1 MTCSAGRAADQVEKR
16 VLLAVDPDLGQIQH
30 VAGRRALPPQL
41 VARCGPQHRDPL
53 AQRRL
58 EGLLVRVPDEQDLAA
73 VRVLEHDRQHVRAGR
88 RHARELAEIQAKAG
102 AFLKFVHSSDRALWS
117 DGTPANNHRS
127 DSASTSSDIRRHR
140 DNLTGSGHDEPM
152 TVDWTQV
159 LLEQFDLEWNLA
171 HGPSLETLTDEEYL
185 WEPVPGCWS
194 IRPTGPGGRG
204 EFEQAWPDPEP
215 APVTTIAWRLSH
227 LAVGVFGLRASHH
240 FGDGSLTH
248 ENAERPLT
256 AKEGVAYFKEQ
267 ALQWRSHIERLDE
280 EGLAR
285 PVGEPEAYL
294 NAPMAS
300 LVLHVNREALH
311 HLAEVSLLRDLYRAS
326 GGARLA

>member
-1 MTCSAGRAADQVEKR
+1 
-16 VLLAVDPDLGQIQH
+16 
-30 VAGRRALPPQL
+30 
-41 VARCGPQHRDPL
+41 
-53 AQRRL
+53 
-58 EGLLVRVPDEQDLAA
+58 
-73 VRVLEHDRQHVRAGR
+73 
-88 RHARELAEIQAKAG
+88 
-102 AFLKFVHSSDRALWS
+102 
-117 DGTPANNHRS
+117 
-127 DSASTSSDIRRHR
+127 
-140 DNLTGSGHDEPM
+140 M
-152 TVDWTQV
+152 TVDWTRE
-159 LLEQFDLEWNLA
+159 LSGQFDLQWNLA

-194 IRPTGPGGRG
+194 IRPTGPGGCG

-227 LAVGVFGLRASHH
+227 LAVGVFGLRASRH

-248 ENAERPLT
+248 ENADRPLT
-256 AKEGVAYFKEQ
+256 AKEGVAYFTEQ
-267 ALQWRSHIERLDE
+267 ALQWRLHVERLDE

-294 NAPMAS
+294 DAPMAS

-311 HLAEVSLLRDLYRAS
+311 HLAEVSLLRDLYRAT

>member
-1 MTCSAGRAADQVEKR
+1 MTFDWT
-16 VLLAVDPDLGQIQH
+16 
-30 VAGRRALPPQL
+30 RAL
-41 VARCGPQHRDPL
+41 
-53 AQRRL
+53 
-58 EGLLVRVPDEQDLAA
+58 
-73 VRVLEHDRQHVRAGR
+73 
-88 RHARELAEIQAKAG
+88 
-102 AFLKFVHSSDRALWS
+102 S
-117 DGTPANNHRS
+117 
-127 DSASTSSDIRRHR
+127 
-140 DNLTGSGHDEPM
+140 
-152 TVDWTQV
+152 
-159 LLEQFDLEWNLA
+159 EQFDLQWNLA

-267 ALQWRSHIERLDE
+267 ALQ
-280 EGLAR
+280 
-285 PVGEPEAYL
+285 
-294 NAPMAS
+294 
-300 LVLHVNREALH
+300 
-311 HLAEVSLLRDLYRAS
+311 
-326 GGARLA
+326 

>member
-1 MTCSAGRAADQVEKR
+1 MGE
-16 VLLAVDPDLGQIQH
+16 
-30 VAGRRALPPQL
+30 
-41 VARCGPQHRDPL
+41 
-53 AQRRL
+53 
-58 EGLLVRVPDEQDLAA
+58 
-73 VRVLEHDRQHVRAGR
+73 
-88 RHARELAEIQAKAG
+88 
-102 AFLKFVHSSDRALWS
+102 
-117 DGTPANNHRS
+117 
-127 DSASTSSDIRRHR
+127 
-140 DNLTGSGHDEPM
+140 GHDEPM
-152 TVDWTQV
+152 TVDWTREM
-159 LLEQFDLEWNLA
+159 LEQFDVQWNLA

-194 IRPTGPGGRG
+194 VRPTGPGGRG
-204 EFEQAWPDPEP
+204 QIEQTWPDPEP

-227 LAVGVFGLRASHH
+227 LAVGVFGLRVSYH

-267 ALQWRSHIERLDE
+267 ALQWRSHVERLDE

-285 PVGEPEAYL
+285 PVGEPEAYPGFL
-294 NAPMAS
+294 MAS

-311 HLAEVSLLRDLYRAS
+311 HLAEVSLLRDLYRAT

>member
-1 MTCSAGRAADQVEKR
+1 
-16 VLLAVDPDLGQIQH
+16 
-30 VAGRRALPPQL
+30 
-41 VARCGPQHRDPL
+41 
-53 AQRRL
+53 
-58 EGLLVRVPDEQDLAA
+58 
-73 VRVLEHDRQHVRAGR
+73 
-88 RHARELAEIQAKAG
+88 
-102 AFLKFVHSSDRALWS
+102 
-117 DGTPANNHRS
+117 
-127 DSASTSSDIRRHR
+127 
-140 DNLTGSGHDEPM
+140 M

-185 WEPVPGCWS
+185 
-194 IRPTGPGGRG
+194 
-204 EFEQAWPDPEP
+204 
-215 APVTTIAWRLSH
+215 SH

-240 FGDGSLTH
+240 FGDGSLTP

-267 ALQWRSHIERLDE
+267 ALQWRSQIERLDE
-280 EGLAR
+280 EGLMS

-311 HLAEVSLLRDLYRAS
+311 HLAEVSLLRDLYRTT
-326 GGARLA
+326 GGARLP